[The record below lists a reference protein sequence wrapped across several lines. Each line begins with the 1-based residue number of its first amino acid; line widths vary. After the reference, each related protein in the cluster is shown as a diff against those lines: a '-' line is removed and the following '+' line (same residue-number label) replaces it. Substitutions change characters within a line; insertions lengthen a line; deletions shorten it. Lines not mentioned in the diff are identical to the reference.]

1 MDKIKKVA
9 VCISDNH
16 NEEGGHGRSPHPCA
30 RSAGQ
35 AGARYPNRAGGGRGG
50 QRCSTTAFK
59 GLVVYF
65 AKKQQESLGC

>member
-1 MDKIKKVA
+1 MRSAVTANPPTPVLGAQGRREPGTLTVQVA
-9 VCISDNH
+9 V
-16 NEEGGHGRSPHPCA
+16 G
-30 RSAGQ
+30 
-35 AGARYPNRAGGGRGG
+35 GG